1 MKKKP
6 SERDETAAKLDQ
18 YKAKYKLRSL
28 GGFGST
34 PCANTILRGSSRQ
47 CRGMHDEC
55 LPPKPVRD
63 HHSGFRDKKGAIVA
77 VFQPY
82 ISNHLEEISVVAQNW
97 AVSKNLECR
106 ISVED
111 SWHLPGQT
119 VLVEFRNP
127 AVNVAKTRCGVILK
141 NSSGTFVCEREVGHR
156 MGFSSKHR
164 QGAVTWTDAGAER
177 EKSKR

>member
-1 MKKKP
+1 MTI
-6 SERDETAAKLDQ
+6 DE
-18 YKAKYKLRSL
+18 YKAKYKLRRL
-28 GGFGST
+28 GGFGSI
-34 PCANTILRGSSRQ
+34 PCANTLLYGNSRQ
-47 CRGMHDEC
+47 CHGMHDAC

-63 HHSGFRDKKGAIVA
+63 HHSGFRDKNGAIVV

-82 ISNHLEEISVVAQNW
+82 ISNNLEEISTVAQTW
-97 AVSKNLECR
+97 AASKNLECR

-111 SWHLPGQT
+111 SWHLQGKT

-127 AVNVAKTRCGVILK
+127 AANVAKPRCGAVLT
-141 NSSGTFVCEREVGHR
+141 NSSGTFVCEREKRHR

-177 EKSKR
+177 EKAKR